1 MIIDVSL
8 PPPARLGLGRQ
19 GENAVTQFQFD
30 ISAWVEEYGE
40 GTLTL
45 TAQRNGDAE
54 PYPVSLSGNVWV
66 VSNADTAKEGFG
78 KAQLQYVVD
87 EQVKKSVIYA
97 TLVLPSIEASAEP
110 PEPYQTWYDE
120 IVAAKGE
127 AEDAASD
134 AKDYRDEA
142 MEYASDAEGYARQAA
157 EYKVQFADTGDG
169 DIVITR
175 SE

>member
-1 MIIDVSL
+1 MVIDVSF
-8 PPPARLGLGRQ
+8 PPPARLELGRQ
-19 GENAVTQFQFD
+19 GENAVTAFEFD
-30 ISAWVEEYGE
+30 ISAWVEEFGA
-40 GTLTL
+40 GVLTL

-54 PYPVSLSGNVWV
+54 PYPVVLENNVWT
-66 VSNADTAKEGFG
+66 VSNADTAVEGYG

-87 EQVKKSVIYA
+87 EQIKKSVIYA

-127 AEDAASD
+127 AEDAA
-134 AKDYRDEA
+134 EA
-142 MEYASDAEGYARQAA
+142 ASGYASDAAASAAEAA
-157 EYKVQFADTGDG
+157 EYKINFTDDGDG
-169 DIVITR
+169 NVVIAR